1 MRAVG
6 FTPKRLKMSAA
17 DAPILIFDSGIG
29 GLSVLRAT
37 QRLLPQAPIVYAA
50 DYAAM
55 PYGQKSEVEIAGRV
69 PAILGRL
76 SERYQPSLICIAC
89 NTASTIALPAVRAA
103 LEVPIVGTVPAIKP
117 AALQS
122 RSRVIG
128 LLGTAATI
136 RQPYV
141 DLLANQFAS
150 DARLLR
156 FGAPDLVHAA
166 EVRLSGGNP
175 DPAIFDA
182 AINGLLYQDG
192 QDMDMIVLAC
202 THFPLVQDDLAA
214 AAVRAGLT
222 PQLGFVDGSGG
233 IARRIAHLS
242 EGRDWPSILPPGQ
255 FVTTGDPDA
264 LKPYHN
270 QLIDFGLTQIKSL

>member
-1 MRAVG
+1 
-6 FTPKRLKMSAA
+6 MSAA

-55 PYGQKSEVEIAGRV
+55 PYGEKSELEIAGRV

-76 SERYQPSLICIAC
+76 SERFQPSLICIAC

-141 DLLANQFAS
+141 DQLASQFAS

-166 EVRLSGGNP
+166 EVRLSGGTP

-182 AINGLLYQDG
+182 AIQGLLHQGG
-192 QDMDMIVLAC
+192 QDMDTIVLAC

-214 AAVRAGLT
+214 AALRAGLT

-242 EGRDWPSILPPGQ
+242 EGRHWPSILPPGQ